1 VAGEVLIAGGGIA
14 GLSLA
19 LTLHQI
25 GVQARVYEA
34 ASEIRPLGVGINLQ
48 PNAVR
53 ELFDLGLGAEVLDRV
68 GLPAREWALVG
79 LNGNDI
85 HAEPRGIEAGYRWP
99 QYAVHRGAFHMA
111 LHQAV
116 RDRLGEGAV
125 VTGARAQGYAQDAD
139 GVTLHLSRADGRHS
153 EARGALLIGADGIH
167 SAIRAQ
173 MHPDQGPI
181 HWGGALMWRGT
192 VRARPLRTG
201 SSFVGLGTGRQ
212 RMVIYPISHPD
223 AEGRALINWIA
234 EVTVDSTGGWS
245 GERWFEP
252 AEIGDFVHH
261 FEAFRYP
268 WLDVP
273 ALLAA
278 SGAAWMNPMI
288 DRDPVPA
295 WVEGRVAL
303 MGDAAHAMYPTGS
316 NGASQAIVDAR
327 VIGAKM
333 LAHGVGP
340 GALSAYDA
348 ELCGPVS
355 ELVLRN
361 RNAGP
366 FGLLDIVDDRCAGVF
381 DDIDT
386 VIPPEERAAFIAGYK
401 AAAGFAIDRLN
412 AAPPTIPPGARVGAA

>member
-1 VAGEVLIAGGGIA
+1 MAGEVLIAGGGIA

-25 GVQARVYEA
+25 GVPARVYEA

-53 ELFDLGLGAEVLDRV
+53 ELFDLGLGAEMLDRV
-68 GLPAREWALVG
+68 GLPAKEWALVG

-85 HAEPRGIEAGYRWP
+85 HAEPRGIDAGYLWP

-111 LHQAV
+111 LYEAV
-116 RDRLGEGAV
+116 RDRLGEVAV
-125 VTGARAQGYAQDAD
+125 ETGARAQGYAQDAG
-139 GVTLHLSRADGRHS
+139 GVTLHLSHADGTRS

-173 MHPDQGPI
+173 MHPRQGPI

-212 RMVIYPISHPD
+212 RMVIYPISRPD

-234 EVTVDSTGGWS
+234 EVTVDSTGGWT
-245 GERWFEP
+245 GARWFEP
-252 AEIGDFVHH
+252 AEIGDFIHH
-261 FEAFRYP
+261 FDAFRYS

-273 ALLAA
+273 QLLSA

-288 DRDPVPA
+288 DRDPVPT
-295 WVEGRVAL
+295 WVAGRVAL

-327 VIGAKM
+327 MIGAKM

-366 FGLLDIVDDRCAGVF
+366 FGLLDIVDARCGGVF
-381 DDIDT
+381 DDIDA
-386 VIPPEERAAFIAGYK
+386 VIPPDERAAFIAGYK

-412 AAPPTIPPGARVGAA
+412 AAPPTIPPGAQVGAA